1 LSVGAREFG
10 AINHASERRLMRI
23 ISIVLL
29 FFLPLGAFA
38 QSPFDG
44 TWVIDMNTVQLP
56 DKPVVYLLDKGMFHC
71 GDCGQTEIKADGH
84 DEKVAET
91 GYRDT
96 LSVRIID
103 DRTVEIVT
111 KKAGKPMFTEIYTV
125 SEDGGTLHKV
135 VKDTTESQAV
145 TIEMVSARLEP
156 GPEGAHALSGSW
168 RMTKMSRSENG
179 SIVTYKCTADEFIA
193 KTELGEGYAA
203 KFDGE
208 FYPVEDDPGHT
219 LVSARRMSPTTVE
232 LTFKRDGKIVA
243 ISRLTTVADGNTI
256 HVFLEDKENNTD
268 RSYEMRRRK

>member
-1 LSVGAREFG
+1 
-10 AINHASERRLMRI
+10 MRI
-23 ISIVLL
+23 TLMAL
-29 FFLPLGAFA
+29 FFLPLSAFA

-44 TWVIDMNTVQLP
+44 TWVIDMNTAQLP
-56 DKPVVYLLDKGMFHC
+56 AKPVVYLLDKGMFHC
-71 GDCGQTEIKADGH
+71 GNCGQTEIKADGH

-96 LSVRIID
+96 LSVRIVD
-103 DRTVEIVT
+103 DHTVEIVT
-111 KKAGKPMFTEIYTV
+111 KKSGKTMCTEVYTV
-125 SEDGGTLHKV
+125 SEDGETLREV
-135 VKDTTESQAV
+135 AKDTTESEAV
-145 TIEMVSARLEP
+145 TIEMVSKRVEQ
-156 GPEGAHALSGSW
+156 GPKGSHALSGSW

-193 KTELGEGYAA
+193 KTPLGEGYAA

-232 LTFKRDGKIVA
+232 LTFKRNEKIVA
-243 ISRLTTVADGNTI
+243 ISRLTTVADGSTI
-256 HVFLEDKENNTD
+256 HVFFEDKENNTD